1 MNQLSGERAGLA
13 GGGCRNA
20 PGAARPQPG
29 EVPPPRP
36 APSCPAP
43 PRQSPVGRRVLG
55 YARLVLL
62 ASRRAGAAAQP
73 RGPACFLQV
82 TLTARGLEGS
92 PRLGLVTD
100 DLFPT
105 YCDYGTYLQRE
116 SKIKLPL

>member
-1 MNQLSGERAGLA
+1 MLREPRGPSRGRCL
-13 GGGCRNA
+13 
-20 PGAARPQPG
+20 
-29 EVPPPRP
+29 RP
-36 APSCPAP
+36 APPHPAPPRPAP
-43 PRQSPVGRRVLG
+43 PRQSPVGQRVLG